1 MAFSDPQS
9 VTLGSAIS
17 LPRTVTGTMNAD
29 YKSADGNTTLSIA
42 HTRYTRRGETRIRSL
57 VKVTR
62 RKISTDVLTDVK
74 SYIEAPINVT
84 IDRPEVGFTEAE
96 LLELVTG
103 VSTWLTASTNA
114 NAKKVLVT
122 ES

>member
-17 LPRTVTGTMNAD
+17 LPRITTGANNAD
-29 YKSADGNTTLSIA
+29 YKSADGGTTLSIL
-42 HTRYTRRGETRIRSL
+42 HSRYTRRGEARIKSL

-62 RKISTDVLTDVK
+62 RKISTDVLTDLK
-74 SYIEAPINVT
+74 SYIEAPINIT

-103 VSTWLTASTNA
+103 SSTWLTASTNA
-114 NAKKVLVT
+114 NAKKILAT

>member
-1 MAFSDPQS
+1 MAFADPQS

-17 LPRTVTGTMNAD
+17 LPRVTTGANDAS
-29 YKSADGNTTLSIA
+29 YKSADGNTTLNIA
-42 HTRYTRRGETRIRSL
+42 HTRYVRRGESRIRSL
-57 VKVTR
+57 VKVER

-74 SYIEAPINVT
+74 SYISAPINIT

-103 VSTWLTASTNA
+103 SSTWLTASTNA
-114 NAKKVLVT
+114 NAKKVLGT